1 MDNKALIVVKLRVS
15 WLLSSLDDLDP
26 VGKS

>member
-1 MDNKALIVVKLRVS
+1 MDNKALNVVKLRVS
-15 WLLSSLDDLDP
+15 RLLSSLAALDP